1 LSVIDIG
8 QGPTQ
13 RVHCRAADESFVE
26 VRLSFKLRRASLV
39 LIWVGFSLFHIGT
52 ARAGTGSSRNNL
64 LIVNPKPSNPQHT
77 QDLIREIWLEDAKAR
92 NENRTKN
99 LKAVETDSWILS
111 ENIMK
116 GTITRNYLESI
127 NRLELRYPQ
136 AVPYARQYSEEVLNE
151 IYQTVEKFDATT
163 RGRTGP
169 VKKAAALRYLDRVMT
184 NHEWDRIEFSG
195 YPWEPNDFLI
205 DPVSKLSNIEILSL
219 VWLAVHDQAI
229 FTQQSEIE
237 DRLWGLIEAFANI
250 QRAHNDSNGGIEFSV
265 LIVNDAPSCAM
276 GTFKRLIEHL
286 EQSHPDIVFEKNIA
300 NEMIV
305 RELLLQHQK
314 LFGQITEEQKE
325 LIQQGLETQSEAYKN
340 YLAALQSE
348 VLKVA
353 PNIPV
358 QQLEENTNELL
369 MEALF
374 HQYSNTP

>member
-250 QRAHNDSNGGIEFSV
+250 QRAHNDS
-265 LIVNDAPSCAM
+265 
-276 GTFKRLIEHL
+276 
-286 EQSHPDIVFEKNIA
+286 
-300 NEMIV
+300 
-305 RELLLQHQK
+305 K